1 MGPGSSAVMP
11 LFSSSQ
17 GLAVGDFNLVW
28 TRFPASGSDLR
39 KKSWPGHL
47 KDTFESYY
55 GICYSVRRGL
65 SPTKFFGHVDISR
78 SSISSLHRAKPVPAR
93 AAYGAHSGLA
103 AGSYG
108 VRHPAYTYTQS
119 LQKSVEPS
127 STKSSRVQNGPKRE
141 TDGSA
146 PKKALAGGAVIKVIG
161 VGGGGC
167 NAVNEMVR
175 TKLPNVEFWG
185 VNTDIQALSRCLA
198 PNKLQIGNG
207 VTKGR
212 GAGGST
218 DVGYEAAAES
228 LGELSM
234 ALEGSDL
241 VFIAVGMGGGTGSGA
256 GPVVA
261 RLAKAMGALTIGI
274 VTEPFGF
281 EGLRRAKQAREGL
294 VAMKQAA
301 DTVVVVPN
309 DRLLDS
315 VSADTSVWDAFHL
328 ADDVL
333 RQGVQGISDIIT
345 VPGLV
350 NVDFADVRAIM
361 SNAGSAMLGI
371 GVGYGKNRA
380 VDVTRSAIMSPLLH
394 CVTKPTGIVYN
405 VTGGTDLTLHEVNVA
420 AEMVY
425 SMADPDANVIFG
437 AVIDESFQGILRM
450 TIIATGFDNKPTLSS
465 VKSQLKGR
473 NRTPEEEIA
482 SWGRTRQQRTPD
494 VPNFLRRRIP
504 RRLDG
509 GR

>member
-1 MGPGSSAVMP
+1 MAAVSFAVMLPQSSTQGPP
-11 LFSSSQ
+11 LGVS
-17 GLAVGDFNLVW
+17 NLVHIRLP
-28 TRFPASGSDLR
+28 TGDRTCPSTVHAGD
-39 KKSWPGHL
+39 
-47 KDTFESYY
+47 
-55 GICYSVRRGL
+55 SVRHRL
-65 SPTKFFGHVDISR
+65 AKSDFFGHLLTTSFSIGCLSR
-78 SSISSLHRAKPVPAR
+78 VEVVATR
-93 AAYGAHSGLA
+93 AAQGAHSGLV
-103 AGSYG
+103 AGGYG
-108 VRHPAYTYTQS
+108 VGHPAYSYTQY
-119 LQKSVEPS
+119 LQKSASQPS
-127 STKSSRVQNGPKRE
+127 IKSNRQRNGPQKE
-141 TDGSA
+141 PEDIV
-146 PKKALAGGAVIKVIG
+146 PKKALYGGAVIKVIG

-185 VNTDIQALSRCLA
+185 VNTDTQALSRCLA

-207 VTKGR
+207 VTRGR

-218 DVGYEAAAES
+218 EVGFEAATES
-228 LGELSM
+228 LGELSL

-294 VAMKQAA
+294 IAMKQAA

-315 VSADTSVWDAFHL
+315 VTEETSVWDAFHL

-405 VTGGTDLTLHEVNVA
+405 VTGGTDLTLHEVNIA

-437 AVIDESFQGILRM
+437 APAVE
-450 TIIATGFDNKPTLSS
+450 
-465 VKSQLKGR
+465 
-473 NRTPEEEIA
+473 
-482 SWGRTRQQRTPD
+482 
-494 VPNFLRRRIP
+494 RRSTN
-504 RRLDG
+504 DG
-509 GR
+509 GREFVLDPDEATTISRRARLFAETASEEARRRKIGQVMNLDSLTASG